1 MGYALG
7 PAGTPSP
14 GAAFCRTE
22 RGSCR
27 RPNRVRVLCERQRRN
42 KEDTEDTPCSVA
54 LMGRLFAKREE
65 KPIVAALRTTDES
78 TSSLWV
84 GRRLM

>member
-1 MGYALG
+1 MHLG
-7 PAGTPSP
+7 PREPPRLGRPS
-14 GAAFCRTE
+14 AARSE
-22 RGSCR
+22 GVSR

-54 LMGRLFAKREE
+54 LMGRLVAKREE
-65 KPIVAALRTTDES
+65 KPIVAALRMIDES